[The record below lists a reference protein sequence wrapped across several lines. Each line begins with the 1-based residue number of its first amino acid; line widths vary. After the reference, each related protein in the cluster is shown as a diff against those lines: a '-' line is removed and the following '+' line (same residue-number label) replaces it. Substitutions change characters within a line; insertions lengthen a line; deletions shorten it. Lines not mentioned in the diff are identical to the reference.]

1 MTTFRLGLIQL
12 AVGANKAAN
21 VQRACDKVREAAA
34 NGAKVIS
41 LPECFNCPYG
51 TKYFPGDH
59 FECYI
64 LPTEFDFQ
72 NHVPGCT

>member
-34 NGAKVIS
+34 AA
-41 LPECFNCPYG
+41 FQRCPARAQVRAVG
-51 TKYFPGDH
+51 PIDRRTGPRVDW
-59 FECYI
+59 
-64 LPTEFDFQ
+64 LLRA
-72 NHVPGCT
+72 

>member
-51 TKYFPGDH
+51 TKYFPGEP
-59 FECYI
+59 FECY
-64 LPTEFDFQ
+64 
-72 NHVPGCT
+72 

>member
-51 TKYFPGDH
+51 TKYFPGEH
-59 FECYI
+59 FVCY
-64 LPTEFDFQ
+64 
-72 NHVPGCT
+72 